1 MFRIIVSPKE
11 DIDFGKRFAR
21 TLHGHITGLPKDR
34 RLAFAQLKNQLEY
47 PDLCQAADFV
57 DKNVNE
63 KFKRAMFGNPLP
75 KEYRDLGNCEI
86 SGSSENIITEI
97 NWTLIS
103 IRKYTYEIKLFLVYK
118 EFYENSILTGDFV
131 EAEKYLTKIEKE
143 ICVSLWSLESRFLLA
158 EYKGGTSEN
167 KEFLSKFNEENES
180 EYFTKSLAHYLSIRA
195 EKSLSVERYTID
207 LYNALNSLKTGK
219 RKQHIDYYLFSL
231 SFLNNLTFENYPEII
246 AYNFQ
251 HSVIDKYMNLRKIFF
266 SLLTMANNMIDR
278 VEDGKEIKG
287 YIVNRLNYILRK
299 INDPLLSKL
308 KLFASDK
315 IFPAFDE
322 TKSIREISIID
333 KYTAGLYA
341 EAEEDLK
348 ELMFEKP
355 TQFDLYILYT
365 KVLVYQKKTFSPI
378 GKKNSIQNSILNE
391 MYKIV
396 SVSVDP
402 VGAGMVLRRIAN
414 NLSSNIISYGIID
427 FVNHQTQG
435 KSDRKLFARLSY
447 NTANPIIS
455 EIYAD
460 PVSQLKYL
468 EFLKSKFP
476 TSLSIDFLYKKI
488 ENSDNLISFASI
500 IPKPKFKVE
509 LAKIFQQKK
518 EFEKAAQIW
527 DDLINEDSD
536 IPVIETAIRN
546 LYKCYEE
553 LKEYDKCISL
563 WVKSFF
569 YNQFIVDKIETA
581 PILVKIQESRFK
593 IVKPTID
600 LPLFYT
606 FNSPDETDV
615 HTAFEKFNLSVGYC
629 KPSELLDEFDAFDN
643 QRIISFLKY
652 TCSQEILKH
661 SIHING
667 SKDRLEERLKILNFL
682 KEKELTSTRFYEDE
696 IKNITNILI
705 IQKGLLE
712 LDESKIYVNE
722 QGIINNELK
731 EFEAVYER
739 FRAIAAL
746 GEKGQLKILKGNN
759 GSRLVAFE
767 YNEETSKSGKIEYST
782 NPVYDV
788 YKELF
793 DAIKEKFLHS
803 KFGIVAY
810 LSTRIRHGVL
820 IGEIR
825 PIFEKHRLITQK
837 EAESSTYRKNLYW
850 DQQYLGESLI
860 NKARIQ
866 DLLKDFSYS
875 VDGLIFDLIQKYL
888 QVYDEEKRPEGW
900 FNYDFDEDDLFWFSV
915 RALSVV
921 GGFNGFANDTFEI
934 LWEKTDKNLTVI
946 RQKIQFDISN
956 MFNEMFEKLE
966 RDITE
971 VLTNNS
977 QNLLRSVRDCSTEVQ
992 TVLTRVSGWFK
1003 RSGTIT
1009 SDFKLE
1015 NLIDIVMQYCNKS
1028 RPGQIISLKR
1038 DLQFDK
1044 TIKGDYYTHFADLIR
1059 IFIENIL
1066 KHADDKTPVIEAS
1079 IGAKEN
1085 HEELVI
1091 TIENSITNIES
1102 VAALRNVG
1110 EGNNIHLEKLISEGK
1125 SGFPK
1130 AYKILR
1136 SDLASDGN
1144 TFTTQLTPENK
1155 FVISIYIK
1163 AEQIIK

>member
-21 TLHGHITGLPKDR
+21 TLYGHITGLPKDR
-34 RLAFAQLKNQLEY
+34 RLAFIKLKNQLEY

-63 KFKRAMFGNPLP
+63 KLKSEMFGNPLP
-75 KEYRDLGNCEI
+75 KEYKDLGKCKI
-86 SGSSENIITEI
+86 SGSTENLISEI

-103 IRKYTYEIKLFLVYK
+103 IRKYTYEISLFLVYK
-118 EFYENSILTGDFV
+118 EYYENNLLTGDFE
-131 EAEKYLTKIEKE
+131 EAEKYLSKIEKE
-143 ICVSLWSLESRFLLA
+143 ICVSLWSLENRFLLA
-158 EYKGGTSEN
+158 EYTGGTPEN
-167 KEFLSKFNEENES
+167 KEFLSKFNEENGS

-195 EKSLSVERYTID
+195 EKSLSVERYTVD
-207 LYNALNSLKTGK
+207 LYNALNTLKAGK
-219 RKQHIDYYLFSL
+219 RKEHINYYLFNL
-231 SFLNNLTFENYPEII
+231 SFLNNLTFDSYPEII
-246 AYNFQ
+246 AYDFQ
-251 HSVIDKYMNLRKIFF
+251 HSVIDKYLNLRKTLF
-266 SLLTMANNMIDR
+266 SLLTMANNMVDR

-287 YIVNRLNYILRK
+287 YIINRLNYILRK
-299 INDPLLSKL
+299 INDPLLFKL

-322 TKSIREISIID
+322 TKSVREIGVID

-341 EAEEDLK
+341 EVEEDLRD
-348 ELMFEKP
+348 LMLEKP
-355 TQFDLYILYT
+355 TQFDLYTLYV
-365 KVLVYQKKTFSPI
+365 KVLVYQKKEFVPI
-378 GKKNSIQNSILNE
+378 GKKNSLQNSILHE
-391 MYKIV
+391 MHKII

-402 VGAGMVLRRIAN
+402 IGAGMVLRRIAN

-427 FVNHQTQG
+427 FVGHQTQG
-435 KSDRKLFARLSY
+435 RSERKLFARLSY
-447 NTANPIIS
+447 NPANPIIS
-455 EIYAD
+455 EIYTD
-460 PVSQLKYL
+460 PAAQLKYL
-468 EFLKSKFP
+468 EFLQTKFP
-476 TSLSIDFLYKKI
+476 KSLSIDFLYKKI
-488 ENSDNLISFASI
+488 ENSDNLVNFAAI
-500 IPKPKFKVE
+500 IPKPKYKVE
-509 LAKIFQQKK
+509 EAKLFQQKK
-518 EFEKAAQIW
+518 EFDKAAQIW
-527 DDLINEDSD
+527 DELINEGSD

-546 LYKCYEE
+546 LYKCYQE

-569 YNQFIVDKIETA
+569 YNQFIVDKVETA
-581 PILVKIQESRFK
+581 PILIKMQESRFR

-606 FNSPDETDV
+606 LNSPDETDV
-615 HTAFEKFNLSVGYC
+615 HTAFEKFNLSVGCC
-629 KPSELLDEFDAFDN
+629 KPSELLDKFDTFDN

-682 KEKELTSTRFYEDE
+682 KEKDLSSIRFYEDE
-696 IKNITNILI
+696 IKTITNILI

-739 FRAIAAL
+739 FKAIGAI

-767 YNEETSKSGKIEYST
+767 YNEETSKSGKIEFST

-793 DAIKEKFLHS
+793 DAIKDKFLHS

-837 EAESSTYRKNLYW
+837 EGESGAYRKNNHW
-850 DQQYLGESLI
+850 DQQYLSETSI
-860 NKARIQ
+860 NKALIQ
-866 DLLKDFSYS
+866 DLLRDFSYV

-888 QVYDEEKRPEGW
+888 QVYEVEKKPDGW
-900 FNYDFDEDDLFWFSV
+900 FNYDFEENDLFWFSI
-915 RALSVV
+915 RALSVKD
-921 GGFNGFANDTFEI
+921 FNEFANDAFEI

-946 RQKIQFDISN
+946 RQKIQSDISN
-956 MFNEMFEKLE
+956 LFNDMFEKLE
-966 RDITE
+966 RDVTG
-971 VLTNNS
+971 VLGNNS

-992 TVLTRVSGWFK
+992 TVLARISGWFK

-1015 NLIDIVMQYCNKS
+1015 NLINIVMQYCNKS
-1028 RPGQIISLKR
+1028 RPGQIINLKQ
-1038 DLQFDK
+1038 DLHFDK

-1066 KHADDKTPVIEAS
+1066 KHADDKTPIIEAN
-1079 IGAKEN
+1079 IGAKEDRGF
-1085 HEELVI
+1085 LVI
-1091 TIENSITNIES
+1091 TIENGITNTES
-1102 VAALRNVG
+1102 VDALKNVWEG
-1110 EGNNIHLEKLISEGK
+1110 ETIHLEKLVSENK
-1125 SGFPK
+1125 SGFHK
-1130 AYKILR
+1130 AYKILK

-1144 TFTTQLTPENK
+1144 TFTTELTDENK

-1163 AEQIIK
+1163 AEQIVK